1 MSHYLGGEEMRATIT
16 EYAKCL
22 LYGLLFF
29 VVWAICNL
37 SFVLISMIATLFGV
51 HDYVY
56 PDYPGYSEY
65 CKNLIFFFV
74 LITILLI
81 VCMGLLFVYGKSFEL
96 KSNIVLSLIIFIIPH
111 TILITIIINMFNT
124 WALAGINW
132 YSSIIDDLTRIA
144 AEEVLYYPPHK
155 YSSSL
160 RLNVLLTYFPYLFAY
175 LGMVFNKYKK
185 KLISQKSY
193 SLRE

>member
-1 MSHYLGGEEMRATIT
+1 MKATIT

-29 VVWAICNL
+29 GVWALCNL
-37 SFVLISMIATLFGV
+37 SFVLISMMATMFGV

-74 LITILLI
+74 LLTILLI

-111 TILITIIINMFNT
+111 TILITIIIYIFNT

-144 AEEVLYYPPHK
+144 AKEVIYYPPHK

-160 RLNVLLTYFPYLFAY
+160 RLNVLLTYIPYIFAY
-175 LGMVFNKYKK
+175 LGMVVNKYKQK
-185 KLISQKSY
+185 KLLPKCHTGDG
-193 SLRE
+193 SLCES